1 MSFYHVCLHY
11 PDALKPGFPTLRTLL
26 DSPRV
31 AVQLATLT
39 VMLEFCIANPSNFV
53 TMIPK
58 FFKMLEQKAESW
70 ITIKVIQILTVL
82 ASAEP
87 RLPKKLVQIYSN
99 LVDASASVSVVYEV
113 CRSMVQTRLTS
124 PSLLQLTINRLQS
137 YINSGNQDVRFL
149 FLEAMMGLLKLSPKA
164 AAQNRELISDCL
176 DSEDESQRLMAL
188 ELLGSMTN
196 AKNVDKI
203 VAKMFQH
210 FQTAVTIRFRNQ
222 IITTVIEICSR
233 DDYKLVTNFDWY
245 ISVLLDFVTESGFTC
260 YKIVADQFLDL
271 ALRVPST
278 RQRLAKEM
286 PVVFEK
292 NCEYPDTTPLLLAA
306 AHMIGEYC
314 AISVVFDRVI
324 GDRLMTCAER
334 VQQAFLT
341 AAVKFF
347 VRCKPKPKQLV
358 DRVRSFAKSPIASLQ
373 VDAIAYAML
382 CEQLLADAEAC
393 DALSQYMQEQDNAMD
408 EEPVAEIAQPRE
420 FAEPDDLFTEPAE
433 EAAVPKVPQKK
444 PPPKKKAARPK
455 KNAQKKSEDTVVLK
469 KSRTK
474 AAEPRPDTPAAD
486 ARTVLGAIGA
496 NSVLR
501 VDLQAV
507 SSQGNQLSLELLV
520 TNLAAAP
527 LTLID
532 VQLTHAQT
540 YKAIDVAS
548 ISGEIAPNASHTHT
562 IVIEVVKP
570 PKPLMIRAI
579 FTPVSCGGECL
590 ESRIRI
596 FPSYFLKAAKPD
608 AFPVDDCVHGHSV
621 QTKLKVT
628 PLECIKAI
636 VKVLRSKMVR
646 DTASKTVNL
655 YATASYGASVLTNFA
670 CDGTSATIT
679 LKSSVAELTDS
690 LVREI
695 DMTLKSLSRS
705 K

>member
-1 MSFYHVCLHY
+1 MSFYHICLHY

-26 DSPRV
+26 DDPRP
-31 AVQLATLT
+31 AIQLATLT

-53 TMIPK
+53 TMIPR
-58 FFKMLEQKAESW
+58 FFKIFEQKTDSW
-70 ITIKVIQILTVL
+70 ITIKVIQVLTAL

-87 RLPKKLVQIYSN
+87 RLPKKLVQTFSDIIDTS
-99 LVDASASVSVVYEV
+99 SSVSVTYEV
-113 CRSMVQTRLTS
+113 CRSMVQTRLTN
-124 PSLLQLTINRLQS
+124 PSLLQLTINRLQN
-137 YINSGNQDVRFL
+137 YINSGNQDLRFL
-149 FLEAMMGLLKLSPKA
+149 FLAVMMGLLKLSPKA

-210 FQTAVTIRFRNQ
+210 FQTAVTVRFRNQ

-233 DDYKLVTNFDWY
+233 DDYKLVADFDWY

-260 YKIVADQFLDL
+260 YKIVADQALDL

-292 NCEYPDTTPLLLAA
+292 NCEYHDTVPLLLAA
-306 AHMIGEYC
+306 AHVIGEYC
-314 AISVVFDRVI
+314 ATSVVFEKVI
-324 GDRLMTCAER
+324 GDRLMACGER

-347 VRCKPKPKQLV
+347 VRCKPKPKHLI
-358 DRVRSFAKSPIASLQ
+358 DRVRSFVKSPIASVQ
-373 VDAIAYAML
+373 VGALAYATL
-382 CEQLLADAEAC
+382 CEQLLADAEVC
-393 DALSQYMQEQDNAMD
+393 DALSQYMREQDEAMD
-408 EEPVAEIAQPRE
+408 EEPATEIARPGE

-433 EAAVPKVPQKK
+433 EAAGPKAPQKK
-444 PPPKKKAARPK
+444 APPKKKAARPK
-455 KNAQKKSEDTVVLK
+455 KNTPIKSEDTAIVR
-469 KSRTK
+469 KSRVK
-474 AAEPRPDTPAAD
+474 AAEPQPDAPAAD
-486 ARTVLGAIGA
+486 TGKVLEAIGA

-501 VDLQAV
+501 VDLQEV
-507 SSQGNQLSLELLV
+507 SGQDNQLSLDLLI
-520 TNLAAAP
+520 TNLAPAP

-532 VQLTHAQT
+532 VQLADAQT

-548 ISGEIAPNASHTHT
+548 ISGEIAPNTSHTHR
-562 IVIEVVKP
+562 IIIELVNP

-596 FPSYFLKAAKPD
+596 FPSYFLKPAKPD
-608 AFPVDDCVHGHSV
+608 ALPVNDCVHGHSV
-621 QTKLKVT
+621 QTKLRVT

-636 VKVLRSKMVR
+636 MKVLRSKMVR

-679 LKSSVAELTDS
+679 LKSTVAELTDS